1 MKPGLLEGNSA
12 SEQMMKMSSQERG
25 LVAGTMMV
33 AEKTEGKETNFAYT
47 LMAETRLVDLL
58 GSGRTKKT

>member
-12 SEQMMKMSSQERG
+12 SEQMMKMSSPGRG

-33 AEKTEGKETNFAYT
+33 AEKTEGTETNFAYT

-58 GSGRTKKT
+58 GSGRTNKT